1 MGKLQDMGP
10 NSLAVVLKGMASL
23 GHRPSPAWQE
33 AYFSALQRG
42 LFASRPG
49 GDVPCLDVRMHT
61 QAAAITS
68 SSTLTGLTQ
77 GSSASAAAASA
88 ATAAASAAT
97 AGVSADVANASSTGH
112 NSIMSCASNG
122 STSEAAA
129 AAASWVPHALPATGA
144 SGLSVASLNSLVYAL
159 ASLDMHPPA
168 STMLVLLDAVRR
180 SRS

>member
-10 NSLAVVLKGMASL
+10 NSLAVVLKGLASL

-77 GSSASAAAASA
+77 GTSASA
-88 ATAAASAAT
+88 AAASAAT

-122 STSEAAA
+122 STSEAAAAA